1 MEKTRRQIAREK
13 AIIGVYQNILVNS
26 SFDEILLFLNEDKTL
41 RESEESMSFSH
52 WLIETTLKNKESYEK
67 LLNKFLK
74 KGWTFDRLGVM
85 ERAILL
91 IATCELLESDLPKKI
106 IINEA
111 VINAKE
117 FCDDDSYNF
126 IYCLFNFSL
135 CYNS

>member
-13 AIIGVYQNILVNS
+13 ATIGIYQNILVDS
-26 SFDEILLFLNEDKTL
+26 SFDEIVMYLNEDKTL
-41 RESEESMSFSH
+41 RESQESMAFCH
-52 WLIETTLKNKESYEK
+52 WLIETTLKNKKSYEE
-67 LLNKFLK
+67 LLNKYLK
-74 KGWTFDRLGVM
+74 KGWTFNRLGVM

-117 FCDDDSYNF
+117 FCDDDSYKF
-126 IYCLFNFSL
+126 INGVLSQVI
-135 CYNS
+135 